1 MKEQEKNYNY
11 IYKITNNING
21 HYYYGKRSCDCLPEE
36 DSYMGSG
43 VGLRRAY
50 EKYGIENFTK
60 EIMSLHDTHFEA
72 YEQEARIVTEDMINS
87 RECYNM
93 KTGGC
98 YNPHTFTDDVKKQIS
113 DSIKQL
119 YDDPVYRERNLK
131 SLENIR
137 HLTHTPEV
145 NKKRALSCSKPRK
158 YTNGKAGTKDNH
170 TAYMIWIL
178 RNTETGEEI
187 VSYDGLESL
196 PINRGTV
203 LSRMQRMGIKKDRTS
218 HIVVSWGQGKNKYI
232 EVERMPT
239 VCWL

>member
-43 VGLRRAY
+43 VGLHRAY

-60 EIMSLHDTHFEA
+60 EIVSLHDTHFEA
-72 YEQEARIVTEDMINS
+72 YEEEARIVTENMINS
-87 RECYNM
+87 KECYNM
-93 KTGGC
+93 KTGGL
-98 YNPHTFTDDVKKQIS
+98 YNSYTFTDDVKSKIS
-113 DSIKQL
+113 DSMRQYAL
-119 YDDPVYRERNLK
+119 DNGYAERMREVQRLSQSTVSK
-131 SLENIR
+131 M
-137 HLTHTPEV
+137 
-145 NKKRALSCSKPRK
+145 KRALACSKPRK
-158 YTNGKAGTKDNH
+158 YTNGKADTKDNH

-187 VSYDGLESL
+187 VSYDGLGSL
-196 PINRGTV
+196 PINKGTV
-203 LSRMQRMGIKKDRTS
+203 FSRMQRMGIKKDRTS
-218 HIVVSWGQGKNKYI
+218 HIVVSWGQGKNKHI
-232 EVERMPT
+232 EVERMSA